1 MPVRNNYHILLQ
13 TTVLVIFASL
23 GLAAQQTSLPPLVIQ
38 YAEMVVYNGKIITAD
53 DQFTIAQAV
62 AIRDGKFLAVGSNA
76 EILALAGPDTK
87 RIDLEGEK
95 SVSPG
100 FFDTHGHGAWV
111 GNEAKEGRDG
121 RIDFGLEAAQKDQA
135 LAEIKKLV
143 ENADPGEWVILRG
156 PRTVNFYSTTRK
168 DLDPVSPNTPV
179 IFLTASQEV
188 LANTMALELA
198 GLLDSDT
205 IGIIKDPETG
215 KPTGQLFGFASG
227 VLTYEV
233 MPWSKVSEEL
243 LEEQKTELKRLNAQ
257 GITTNVGRAQGLSI
271 SLLNE
276 LMQRGELTVRARVA
290 MDMTRLNPNVEA
302 YLKRTGNL
310 TGLGN
315 EWLRIIGGSV
325 QPVDG
330 SGGDGALL
338 STLPKIRRHPAD
350 PFKFGSNKWA
360 AYGPI
365 DGGLS
370 KEETEWKSVIL
381 ANRYGWN
388 ITSVH
393 SQGDLGS
400 QFLLEAYA
408 DAHEENPI
416 TGRRYRFGYD
426 HGLIRTRENFELV
439 KELDVMH
446 TLDMK
451 YVFEDT
457 PDNLVFLYGPDAV
470 HRMSP
475 VKSAIEMGLKPVM
488 ENARLW
494 GIQAA
499 ITRKDTK
506 GTVWGPQEAVS
517 RQTALRMATQWAARY
532 SADEEVLGT
541 IEPGKL
547 ADLVVFGGDY
557 MTWPEDDL
565 SNLPVLLTVVDGHIV
580 YDREKDGDLREQRE
594 RQSEREERGVGFRG
608 GFTQE

>member
-1 MPVRNNYHILLQ
+1 MPVRNTCHLLLQ
-13 TTVLVIFASL
+13 TFVLVIFTSL
-23 GLAAQQTSLPPLVIQ
+23 GLAAQQTSLPSLVIQ
-38 YAEMVVYNGKIITAD
+38 YAEMVVYNGRIITAD
-53 DQFTIAQAV
+53 DQFTMAEAV

-95 SVSPG
+95 SVTPG

-111 GNEAKEGRDG
+111 GNVAKSGVGG
-121 RIDFGLEAAQKDQA
+121 RIDFGIGEEPQAQAMAK
-135 LAEIKKLV
+135 IKELV
-143 ENADPGEWVILRG
+143 ESAEPGEWVSLNG

-168 DLDPVSPNTPV
+168 DLDPISPNTPV
-179 IFLTASQEV
+179 IFLTSSQEV
-188 LANTMALELA
+188 LANTVALELS
-198 GLLDSDT
+198 GFLDSDVA
-205 IGIIKDPETG
+205 GLIKDPETG
-215 KPTGQLFGFASG
+215 EPTGQMFGFASG

-233 MPWSKVSEEL
+233 MPWPSVSEEL
-243 LEEQKTELKRLNAQ
+243 LEEQKRDLKRLNAE

-271 SLLNE
+271 SILNE
-276 LMQRGELTVRARVA
+276 LLQRGELTTRVRVA

-310 TGLGN
+310 TGVGN
-315 EWLRIIGGSV
+315 EWMRIIGGTV

-338 STLPKIRRHPAD
+338 STLPKIRKHPAD
-350 PFKFGSNKWA
+350 PFEFGANKWA
-360 AYGPI
+360 NYGPVN
-365 DGGLS
+365 GGLS
-370 KEETEWKSVIL
+370 KEESEWMSVII

-388 ITSVH
+388 ITGVH

-400 QFLLEAYA
+400 QILLEAYA
-408 DAHEENPI
+408 DANKENPI
-416 TGRRYRFGYD
+416 TGRHYRFGYD

-439 KELDVMH
+439 KELNVMH

-451 YVFEDT
+451 YVFENT

-475 VKSAIEMGLKPVM
+475 VKTAIDMGLKPAM

-494 GIQAA
+494 GIEAA

-517 RQTALRMATQWAARY
+517 RQTALWMVTNWASHY

-565 SNLPVLLTVVDGHIV
+565 SDLPILLTIVDGRIV
-580 YDREKDGDLREQRE
+580 YDHEKDSVLREQRE
-594 RQSEREERGVGFRG
+594 SLSEREESGVGFRG